1 MDRGAWWAT
10 VHEVAKSQT
19 WLKWLSTHT
28 QNKSEPQNDPDDKRI
43 KKPRVWRKKIL
54 DGKMRR
60 KTTGPPPSKAK
71 AHINTL
77 TECSLWSYIF
87 SRVPSRVCSPSYP
100 IPKAESESQ
109 TTPQGWDRSQ
119 KQQVPGSQPALLLL
133 ISLFYIAFSMESKA
147 SFNYQQEWRSHKGK
161 TRVRELPLHRL
172 HPGSYQSWH
181 RGQAGKIGC
190 WEPQAVWGWHVSVL
204 GNCLGMN
211 SQPELFF
218 FFFFF
223 SSSFLFFQF
232 REVEHRSCQRQN
244 RQERC
249 NIFCAVGLHSRG
261 GWSFQIVMGVSWC
274 SW

>member
-1 MDRGAWWAT
+1 
-10 VHEVAKSQT
+10 
-19 WLKWLSTHT
+19 
-28 QNKSEPQNDPDDKRI
+28 
-43 KKPRVWRKKIL
+43 
-54 DGKMRR
+54 MRR

-133 ISLFYIAFSMESKA
+133 ISLFYIAFSMASKA

-218 FFFFF
+218 FFFLVLLF
-223 SSSFLFFQF
+223 SSSSSGKLNTEGARDKTDRKDATFFVQLAYT
-232 REVEHRSCQRQN
+232 VEGDG
-244 RQERC
+244 
-249 NIFCAVGLHSRG
+249 ASR
-261 GWSFQIVMGVSWC
+261 
-274 SW
+274 